1 MDSNPRILLVEHL
14 DAIGASLSDLRPR
27 AQVLKQLGAEV
38 RMMAITAE
46 ADHDLQHGT
55 AEQRQADIQ
64 LLDEQRGGEVVR
76 HAAET
81 WTADAIVW
89 VSATPGGGE
98 AARALGS
105 RPAAWWW
112 PSGWCA
118 TRTAGSLAALA
129 PGLTPGEACVID
141 GERPRGAR
149 LSLWDGPYALAASP
163 LRPVDAEHLFDGFAR
178 ATEQRDEVDL
188 VVLDDPDAELEALAR
203 VAGVGQ
209 RVHFVGRSPR
219 EAECAWL
226 QHARV
231 AFVSLQRPLAAG
243 LVVRALAAGC
253 PLLPVGAAS
262 EPVSEWLRARGASW
276 SKPGRAR
283 LGWDTVAAALGR
295 KPAVE
300 TAIARGRTYAGAPN
314 IATLASRFSGLL
326 AGPGGATRPSGP
338 ARRRERAA

>member
-1 MDSNPRILLVEHL
+1 MDSNTRILLVEHL

-27 AQVLKQLGAEV
+27 ALVLKHLGAEV
-38 RMMAITAE
+38 RMMALSSE

-55 AEQRQADIQ
+55 AEQRQSDIP
-64 LLDEQRGGEVVR
+64 LLDESRGGEAVR
-76 HAAET
+76 HAAEA
-81 WTADAIVW
+81 WDADAIVW
-89 VSATPGGGE
+89 ASATPGGGE
-98 AARALGS
+98 AVRALAP

-112 PSGWCA
+112 PSGWA
-118 TRTAGSLAALA
+118 APRAGGSLAALA
-129 PGLTPGEACVID
+129 PGLTPGDACVID

-163 LRPVDAEHLFDGFAR
+163 LRPADAEHLFDGFAR

-203 VAGVGQ
+203 AAGIGQ

-243 LVVRALAAGC
+243 LVMRALAAGC

-262 EPVSEWLRARGASW
+262 EPVSDWLRERGAAW

-283 LGWDTVAAALGR
+283 LGWDTIAAALGR
-295 KPAVE
+295 TPAVE
-300 TAIARGRTYAGAPN
+300 TAIARGRTHASEPN
-314 IATLASRFSGLL
+314 IASLASRFSCLRM
-326 AGPGGATRPSGP
+326 GPDGAERPSGK

>member
-1 MDSNPRILLVEHL
+1 LDSNPRILLVEHL

-38 RMMAITAE
+38 RMMALTAE

-55 AEQRQADIQ
+55 AEQRQSDIQ
-64 LLDEQRGGEVVR
+64 VLDEQRGGEAVR
-76 HAAET
+76 HAAEA
-81 WTADAIVW
+81 WNADAIVW
-89 VSATPGGGE
+89 VSAAPGGGE
-98 AARALGS
+98 AARALGA
-105 RPAAWWW
+105 RQAAWWW
-112 PSGWCA
+112 PSGWA
-118 TRTAGSLAALA
+118 PKHTAGSLAALA
-129 PGLTPGEACVID
+129 PDLSPGDACVID

-163 LRPVDAEHLFDGFAR
+163 LRPADAEHLFDGFAR

-203 VAGVGQ
+203 MARIGQ

-243 LVVRALAAGC
+243 LVLRALAAGC

-262 EPVSEWLRARGASW
+262 EPVSEWLRERGASW

-283 LGWDTVAAALGR
+283 LGWDAIAAALGR
-295 KPAVE
+295 TPAVE
-300 TAIARGRTYAGAPN
+300 TAIARGRTHASQPN
-314 IATLASRFSGLL
+314 TATLASRFSSLL
-326 AGPGGATRPSGP
+326 MGPGDAGRPSRP
-338 ARRRERAA
+338 TRRRERAA